1 MEAREFEQP
10 VEQVETVK
18 PFGNKDRLGYMFGD
32 LGNGLL
38 FGFISSYLLMFYTDV
53 FGISAAA
60 VGTMMVVARVWDA
73 INDPMMGVIIDKQK
87 PGRNGKF
94 RPFIL
99 WGAIPLAI
107 FAVLTFTTIS
117 GMSENLKLVYAYV
130 TYIGFGMAYTAV
142 NIPYGSLSSVM
153 TTDPVERTSL
163 STFRTIGSMLANLIA
178 MVLTPMLIFNAEGG
192 VSAEG
197 FFKAAMIYALIS
209 TVCCVLT
216 YRLTTERVIHHV
228 KPSNEPKIGI
238 LGSIKMLVKNRA
250 LLGIMMAS
258 LGMLLALMLPMS
270 LNGFL
275 FKDYFKAPKLL
286 TLAGIVGMAASFII
300 MPFTG
305 KFVAKFGKKET
316 AASTLII
323 SIVSY
328 VVLFLFP
335 VKNPY
340 VFMGIYFISSLGA
353 GFFNILTW
361 ALVGDAI
368 DYQEYLTGKREE
380 GIVYA
385 SYSLVRKLVQA
396 LIGGIGGFALS
407 FIGYQSGATAQT
419 QEVANGIMKLVTGI
433 PLVGYIIGFLSLI
446 FIYDLTKEKLAEVQ
460 EELVKRRKA

>member
-10 VEQVETVK
+10 VDQVETVK

-99 WGAIPLAI
+99 WGAIPLAV
-107 FAVLTFTTIS
+107 FAVLTFTTIP

-216 YRLTTERVIHHV
+216 YRLTTERVIHNV

-238 LGSIKMLVKNRA
+238 LGSIKMLAKNRA

-460 EELVKRRKA
+460 EELKKRR